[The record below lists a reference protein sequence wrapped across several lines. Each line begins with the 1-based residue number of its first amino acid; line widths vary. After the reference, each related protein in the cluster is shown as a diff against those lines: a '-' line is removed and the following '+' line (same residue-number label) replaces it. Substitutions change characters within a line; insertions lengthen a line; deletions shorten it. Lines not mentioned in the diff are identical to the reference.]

1 MTRQFRRV
9 GFFIYGEIY
18 EICDV
23 CGGIVCR
30 LRVNGGGSGGDTIS
44 AKFGNTVSG
53 AAQAKAPQL
62 VYFEGDGKTGG
73 LLCIGH
79 SLTKH
84 APAPALGWYSDC
96 GMAASKKENDYVHL
110 LWEKLKKDNPDIP
123 LCIAKGAFFERNFVD
138 ADKILPRYKQARD
151 FKPKWIVIS
160 LVDNVPQE
168 MAAKHDFIKYYAKL
182 VKYLNPDGAAKM
194 IITTGWYPTSGLNDK
209 LKEFAKQNGITIVDI
224 CAIAKKEGMT
234 AKGKFAH
241 HGVASHP
248 SDAGMAALAD
258 AYYKALTQR

>member
-1 MTRQFRRV
+1 MVKFAV
-9 GFFIYGEIY
+9 YAGALLAACLLSAE
-18 EICDV
+18 E
-23 CGGIVCR
+23 
-30 LRVNGGGSGGDTIS
+30 SGGDTIS

-62 VYFEGDGKTGG
+62 VYFEGDGKSGG

-138 ADKILPRYKQARD
+138 ADKILPCYKQARD

-168 MAAKHDFIKYYAKL
+168 MAAKYDFIKYYAKL

-194 IITTGWYPTSGLNDK
+194 VITTGWYPTSRLNDK

-224 CAIAKKEGMT
+224 CAIAQKEGMT

-258 AYYKALTQR
+258 AYYKALAQQ

>member
-1 MTRQFRRV
+1 MFAGALFAACALTAA
-9 GFFIYGEIY
+9 E
-18 EICDV
+18 
-23 CGGIVCR
+23 
-30 LRVNGGGSGGDTIS
+30 SGGDTIS

-53 AAQAKAPQL
+53 AAQAKAQQL

-168 MAAKHDFIKYYAKL
+168 MAAKHDFIKYYA
-182 VKYLNPDGAAKM
+182 
-194 IITTGWYPTSGLNDK
+194 
-209 LKEFAKQNGITIVDI
+209 
-224 CAIAKKEGMT
+224 
-234 AKGKFAH
+234 
-241 HGVASHP
+241 
-248 SDAGMAALAD
+248 
-258 AYYKALTQR
+258 

>member
-1 MTRQFRRV
+1 MRKYMKFSMFA
-9 GFFIYGEIY
+9 GALFA
-18 EICDV
+18 V
-23 CGGIVCR
+23 CA
-30 LRVNGGGSGGDTIS
+30 LTAAESGGDTIS

-53 AAQAKAPQL
+53 AAQATAPQL
-62 VYFEGDGKTGG
+62 VYFEGNGKSGG

-84 APAPALGWYSDC
+84 APAPELGWYSDC

-138 ADKILPRYKQARD
+138 ADKILPNYKQARD

-160 LVDNVPQE
+160 LVDNVPPK
-168 MAAKHDFIKYYAKL
+168 MAKEHDFIKYYAKL

-194 IITTGWYPTSGLNDK
+194 IITTGWYPNKNLNTK

-224 CAIAKKEGMT
+224 LEIAKKDGMK

-241 HGVASHP
+241 AGVASHP

-258 AYYKALTQR
+258 AYYKALSQQ